1 MNGACWWANK
11 VFKKYSAKSILMLN
25 MMKRL
30 DTSNHHQLYV
40 QHLSV
45 NLQSMPT
52 ISSLSSSTFSLPPLY
67 VFVLVHLLTHLHFCT
82 CLSPHPPSLP
92 YLYTSSYLHVC
103 LCPPCIVSLS
113 FSSLPF
119 SSLSLSSLSPS
130 SLLVDEKLKAA
141 PNPNLPS
148 SSPAHHHRHSPISAP

>member
-1 MNGACWWANK
+1 
-11 VFKKYSAKSILMLN
+11 MLN

-30 DTSNHHQLYV
+30 YTNNHHQLYV
-40 QHLSV
+40 QDLSV

-67 VFVLVHLLTHLHFCT
+67 VFLVHLLLTHLYLCT

-113 FSSLPF
+113 L

-141 PNPNLPS
+141 PNHNLPS